1 MKKRLNH
8 MLSALPAVLTARHPS
23 GWRWAYAFALGM
35 ALFLAM
41 PNPAP
46 QASVAVAVNPAP
58 ANDPAQLAAADT
70 VQYRLIFA
78 AQDAGDFAAAD
89 AHIAQLTNHALLGHV
104 LAERY
109 LDPRYHASAAQ
120 LDQWLDRYRDHPG
133 AARIAKLANG
143 RGLQLA
149 RSANAL
155 KGSGYIDHLGRS
167 TMPDRWYEAL
177 SHWREADYDAAAPM
191 FLAVADDASL
201 SDWQRAAGYYW
212 AYRASDR
219 AGESRAAHR
228 ALAHA
233 AEFPTTFYGLL
244 ANRAFGTPDLHAS
257 APKVA
262 ENVRRNPHAQRAAL
276 LARLTKNDAAEAEL
290 RLLYAQVPDK
300 LRPGIITLAS
310 ELNLPNLQVRL
321 ARLPGLSASESLF
334 AQYPMPGFMVD
345 AQHAVDPSLLLA
357 IARNESGFRADVG
370 SSAGARGMMQMLPAT
385 ARAVERKIGLASLQL
400 ASNESLS
407 VVERLADPETSV
419 RYGAEY
425 IKLLS
430 AEPAIRGNL
439 VRLLAG
445 YNAGPGA
452 VASWQRAA
460 AQVDDPLL
468 YIESIPYAETRNYVM
483 QVMAQYWIYQVLRGE
498 QPASLAAMA
507 QGSWP
512 QV

>member
-8 MLSALPAVLTARHPS
+8 RLHTAFTERHPG
-23 GWRWAYAFALGM
+23 GWRWAYAFALGL
-35 ALFLAM
+35 ALFFAL
-41 PNPAP
+41 PNPP
-46 QASVAVAVNPAP
+46 SQPAM
-58 ANDPAQLAAADT
+58 ATVAAASPASDPSQLSAADIM
-70 VQYRLIFA
+70 QYRLIFA
-78 AQDAGDFAAAD
+78 AQEAGDFAAAD
-89 AHIAQLTNHALLGHV
+89 RHIAQLTNHALLGHV
-104 LAERY
+104 LSERY
-109 LDPRYHASAAQ
+109 LDPRYHASAAE
-120 LDQWLDRYRDHPG
+120 LDRWLDRYRDHPG
-133 AARIAKLANG
+133 AARIAKLANA
-143 RGLQLA
+143 RGLQVA
-149 RSANAL
+149 RASSAL
-155 KGSGYIDHLGRS
+155 QGSGYIDHLGRTS
-167 TMPDRWYEAL
+167 MPDRWYEAL
-177 SHWREADYDAAAPM
+177 RHWRSGNDEAAAPLFM
-191 FLAVADDASL
+191 AVAEDESL
-201 SDWQRAAGYYW
+201 SDWQRSAGYYW
-212 AYRASDR
+212 AYRAFNR
-219 AGESRAAHR
+219 ADESRAAHR

-244 ANRAFGTPDLHAS
+244 ANRAFGAPDLRAS

-262 ENVRRNPHAQRAAL
+262 DSVRRNPHAERAAL

-334 AQYPMPGFMVD
+334 AQYPMPEFMLE

-370 SSAGARGMMQMLPAT
+370 SAAGARGMMQMLPST
-385 ARAVERKIGLASLQL
+385 ARAVERKIGLESLQL
-400 ASNESLS
+400 ASNDSLS
-407 VVERLADPETSV
+407 VAERLADPQTSV

-452 VASWQRAA
+452 VAGWQSAA
-460 AQVDDPLL
+460 SNVDDPLL

-483 QVMAQYWIYQVLRGE
+483 QVMAQYWIYQVLRGQ

-507 QGSWP
+507 QGNWP